1 MSDDNNTK
9 NVNYFPETVTSGWID
24 TEVSVYA
31 VPTSERQI
39 PPVNIQYPYIDS
51 YLHMKVDELLK
62 KIEEVIK
69 EIKELKEKN
78 NE

>member
-9 NVNYFPETVTSGWID
+9 NVNYFPETVTSGWAD

-39 PPVNIQYPYIDS
+39 HPTNIQIDS
-51 YLHMKVDELLK
+51 YLHMKVDELTK

-69 EIKELKEKN
+69 EIKELKKEQR
-78 NE
+78 

>member
-24 TEVSVYA
+24 TEISVYA

-39 PPVNIQYPYIDS
+39 HPANIQYIDS
-51 YLHMKVDELLK
+51 YLHMKVDELTK

-69 EIKELKEKN
+69 EIKELKKKQR
-78 NE
+78 